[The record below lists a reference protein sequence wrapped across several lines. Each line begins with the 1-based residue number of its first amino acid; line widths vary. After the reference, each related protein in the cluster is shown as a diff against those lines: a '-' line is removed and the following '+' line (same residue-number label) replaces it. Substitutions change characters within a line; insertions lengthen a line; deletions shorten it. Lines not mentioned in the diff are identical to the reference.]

1 MLNIGSLNRIFRCWG
16 LGSLSSFG
24 RRRLSCC
31 VLSCVLG
38 GAIALFSFTGPVSAS
53 VGPAGFTQPVITAQI
68 DPALT
73 ATDSAD
79 IDSADIAAEK
89 VDQFAQAYL
98 QVLKLLSDR
107 ESEIPAAETSAEALK
122 IEQAIEA
129 DAIKIIQDSGLTA
142 PEYMQILRL
151 ASQDSAFQDK
161 VLGRMDESAEDT

>member
-79 IDSADIAAEK
+79 IAAEK

-129 DAIKIIQDSGLTA
+129 DAIKIIQDSGLTT

>member
-1 MLNIGSLNRIFRCWG
+1 
-16 LGSLSSFG
+16 
-24 RRRLSCC
+24 
-31 VLSCVLG
+31 
-38 GAIALFSFTGPVSAS
+38 
-53 VGPAGFTQPVITAQI
+53 
-68 DPALT
+68 
-73 ATDSAD
+73 
-79 IDSADIAAEK
+79 AEK